1 MRERTRPPTHPGGI
15 LKRHYLEPLHI
26 GIAQAALALGVSR
39 QSLSKIVHEQRAVT
53 PDMALRLGKAFHT
66 TPELWLNRSGP
77 TTCGTPRISR
87 RTGVMSRS
95 LSQPSNPSPH
105 SCVQATRSSG
115 VRNTSQVE
123 CSTMQHYAPVTR
135 SRRVF
140 PRKQRR

>member
-66 TPELWLNRSGP
+66 TSELWLHLQ
-77 TTCGTPRISR
+77 
-87 RTGVMSRS
+87 RTYDLWHAAHR
-95 LSQPSNPSPH
+95 LEDWRN
-105 SCVQATRSSG
+105 
-115 VRNTSQVE
+115 VRELVAAE
-123 CSTMQHYAPVTR
+123 
-135 SRRVF
+135 
-140 PRKQRR
+140 